1 MAFAS
6 RPPMLWQ
13 LRTRSLAFGARTQ
26 IMGILN
32 CTPDSFSGD
41 GQRTCD
47 LAVAHGLRLLEEGA
61 DILDIGGESTRPGS
75 GAGGSNAI
83 SAAEEQDRVLPVIEA
98 LLRERPGL
106 LLSIDTYRAA
116 TARAAVAAGA
126 QIVNDVSGFLW
137 DEAMAAVCA
146 ELQCGVVLMHTRG
159 RPDEWRT
166 QPPLNA
172 ADALPL
178 VKSGL
183 AERLAAAHQAGIAL
197 ERTLLD
203 PGYGFGKALDANY
216 ILLAGQAQLLALGRP
231 LLAGLSRKSFLGRTL
246 ARRLERVEIAP
257 QTRDA
262 ATAAASV
269 AAILNGA
276 SVVRVHAVREVV
288 EASAI
293 ADAILSA
300 G

>member
-1 MAFAS
+1 VRGRVDAY
-6 RPPMLWQ
+6 
-13 LRTRSLAFGARTQ
+13 ART
-26 IMGILN
+26 
-32 CTPDSFSGD
+32 P
-41 GQRTCD
+41 RR
-47 LAVAHGLRLLEEGA
+47 VAHPA
-61 DILDIGGESTRPGS
+61 
-75 GAGGSNAI
+75 
-83 SAAEEQDRVLPVIEA
+83 AAERS
-98 LLRERPGL
+98 RR
-106 LLSIDTYRAA
+106 T
-116 TARAAVAAGA
+116 AAG
-126 QIVNDVSGFLW
+126 
-137 DEAMAAVCA
+137 E
-146 ELQCGVVLMHTRG
+146 
-159 RPDEWRT
+159 
-166 QPPLNA
+166 
-172 ADALPL
+172 
-178 VKSGL
+178 K
-183 AERLAAAHQAGIAL
+183 
-197 ERTLLD
+197 RTLLD

-257 QTRDA
+257 QKRDA